1 MPAVYCEIIK
11 HAVGSSPEK
20 ITLFGNVYDLAS
32 AQRMGIVN
40 RIAPPERLIDEALAW
55 AGAVEPGCH
64 PA

>member
-1 MPAVYCEIIK
+1 MRSALHRK
-11 HAVGSSPEK
+11 K